1 MTVSE
6 KPSRGFV
13 YLRQMSTVDIAEK
26 QKNYLLVLHRSAEVL
41 YKGVGES
48 LRILY
53 NCVTEKTAACN
64 RVEPCWIRQSW
75 CLPELQEMLEKVVI
89 LSDIMAGIQQ
99 LGGSTLRELLVQD
112 PEVLGSTIKGVPEWT
127 LRCTAWVAGVENF
140 CNQMTGLVLPE
151 AIKAA
156 ISHDP
161 AVMDAFIAL
170 SQIRVAVDGALEQ
183 IVGINVQHSRLKDL
197 ESSYPE
203 KVGEISQQQVL
214 VFSMTLCVE
223 RGDRKKMCLCKCCG
237 TGTVGSSGLVLP
249 LNLVKNCY
257 QLPFKVSP

>member
-1 MTVSE
+1 
-6 KPSRGFV
+6 
-13 YLRQMSTVDIAEK
+13 MSFADIAEK
-26 QKNYLLVLHRSAEVL
+26 QKNYLLALHRAAVVL

-53 NCVTEKTAACN
+53 NFVTEKTAACN
-64 RVEPCWIRQSW
+64 RLEPSWIRQSW

-89 LSDIMAGIQQ
+89 LSDIMAGIQH
-99 LGGSTLRELLVQD
+99 LGGNTLRELLVQD
-112 PEVLGSTIKGVPEWT
+112 PEVVGSSINGVPEWT

-161 AVMDAFIAL
+161 AVMDAFTAL

-183 IVGINVQHSRLKDL
+183 IVGINVQRSCLKDL

-203 KVGEISQQQVL
+203 KVEEISQQQVL
-214 VFSMTLCVE
+214 VYHYDLV
-223 RGDRKKMCLCKCCG
+223 CG
-237 TGTVGSSGLVLP
+237 EGWPEKDLYVQVLWNWYCGVFWPCSSSQS
-249 LNLVKNCY
+249 C
-257 QLPFKVSP
+257 